1 MKFVAVLIGG
11 FFGAILRYGVGL
23 LLPMTDGFPL
33 GTLLI
38 NLAGSLFLAWLFTIT
53 SQRIKLHPLLILGL
67 GTGLTGAFT
76 TFSTFSLETLTLL
89 EAGRYL
95 SAVLYVLLSLCGGI
109 GFAFLG
115 FTLGKAKTQPATQI
129 NSEG

>member
-1 MKFVAVLIGG
+1 MKFVAVFIGG

-23 LLPMTDGFPL
+23 LIPTTDGFPL

-38 NLAGSLFLAWLFTIT
+38 NLSGSLFLAWLFTIT
-53 SQRIKLHPLLILGL
+53 SHRLKLHPLLILGL

-89 EAGRYL
+89 ESGRIL

-115 FTLGKAKTQPATQI
+115 FTVGNRRAQPATQL